1 MTSSHPSTA
10 RPARRSRR
18 PARLVAQALVLATV
32 VGGTT
37 AFTSLHK
44 TVTVEVDGVAH
55 EVSGFSRTVDDVL
68 ASDSLDVDDQ
78 DQVFPSPQSTVNDGD
93 LIVVRT
99 VRDVQVEID
108 GSVQTI
114 QSSARTVGEVLDELG
129 DRAEGADVS
138 ASRSA
143 EVGREPLVITT
154 PKTVT
159 LAVDAQQLPI
169 STTEGTVR
177 EVLLTAGVVLDSDDT
192 VTLDPPPVAVAAAA
206 STAEATAAAL
216 DASTVDGM
224 VVTIGRAGTDT
235 SSAQE
240 VLPYATQEVED
251 ATLPVGKTEVTQKG
265 VLGQAVTTYA
275 VTMVDGVETGR
286 EVVARRVTVEPQDEL
301 VSVGTLELPDPAL
314 VVVDPGSARAIAQTM
329 VADRG
334 WGADQFACLDSLW
347 QKESGWNVTADN
359 PSSSAYGI
367 PQALPGSKMASAG
380 ADWQTNAA
388 TQITWGLGYISGRYG
403 TPCAAWQHSQAK
415 NFY

>member
-1 MTSSHPSTA
+1 M
-10 RPARRSRR
+10 
-18 PARLVAQALVLATV
+18 VLATV

-37 AFTSLHK
+37 AFTTLHK
-44 TVTVEVDGVAH
+44 TVTVEIDGVAH

-68 ASDSLDVDDQ
+68 ASDSLDVGTQ
-78 DQVFPSPQSTVNDGD
+78 DQVFPSPTSTVSDGD

-108 GSVQTI
+108 GTVQTI

-159 LAVDAQQLPI
+159 LAVDAQQLPV

-177 EVLLTAGVVLDSDDT
+177 EVLLTAGVVLETDDT
-192 VTLDPPPVAVAAAA
+192 VTLDPPPDAVTAAA

-286 EVVARRVTVEPQDEL
+286 EVVARRVTVEPQDEI
-301 VSVGTLELPDPAL
+301 VAVGTLELPDPAL
-314 VVVDPGSARAIAQTM
+314 TVVDPGSARAIAQTM

-347 QKESGWNVTADN
+347 QKESGWSVTADN

-367 PQALPGSKMASAG
+367 PQALPGSKMSSAG

-403 TPCAAWQHSQAK
+403 TPCAAWAHSQAK

>member
-1 MTSSHPSTA
+1 VTSTHQSTS
-10 RPARRSRR
+10 RSARRSRR
-18 PARLVAQALVLATV
+18 PARLLAQALILATV

-37 AFTSLHK
+37 AFTTLHK

-55 EVSGFSRTVDDVL
+55 EVAGFSRTVDDVL
-68 ASDSLDVDDQ
+68 ASDSLDVDPQ
-78 DQVFPSPQSTVNDGD
+78 DQVFPSPESTVSDGD

-108 GSVQTI
+108 GTVQTI

-129 DRAEGADVS
+129 DRAAGADVS

-159 LAVDAQQLPI
+159 LAVDGQQLPI
-169 STTEGTVR
+169 SSTEGTVR
-177 EVLLTAGVVLDSDDT
+177 ELLLTAGVVLDSDDT
-192 VTLDPPPVAVAAAA
+192 VTLDPPPVSVAAAA

-216 DASTVDGM
+216 DAATVDGM
-224 VVTIGRAGTDT
+224 VVTIGRAATDT
-235 SSAQE
+235 SSTQE

-251 ATLPVGKTEVTQKG
+251 ATLPVGKTKVAQKG
-265 VLGQAVTTYA
+265 VLGQALTTYA
-275 VTMVDGVETGR
+275 VTVVDGVETGR
-286 EVVARRVTVEPQDEL
+286 EVVARRVTVEPQDEI
-301 VSVGTLELPDPAL
+301 VAVGTLEVPDPAL

-334 WGADQFACLDSLW
+334 WGSEQFACLDSLW
-347 QKESGWNVTADN
+347 QKESGWKVTADN

-388 TQITWGLGYISGRYG
+388 TQIAWGLGYISDRYG
-403 TPCAAWQHSQAK
+403 TPCAAWSHSQAK

>member
-1 MTSSHPSTA
+1 MTSTHQSTSST
-10 RPARRSRR
+10 ARRSRR
-18 PARLVAQALVLATV
+18 PARLLAQALILATV

-37 AFTSLHK
+37 AFTTLHK

-55 EVSGFSRTVDDVL
+55 EVAGFSRTVDDVL
-68 ASDSLDVDDQ
+68 ASDSLDVDPQ
-78 DQVFPSPQSTVNDGD
+78 DQVFPSPESTVNDGD

-108 GSVQTI
+108 GTVQTI

-129 DRAEGADVS
+129 DRAAGADVS

-159 LAVDAQQLPI
+159 LAVDGQQLPI
-169 STTEGTVR
+169 SSTEGTVR
-177 EVLLTAGVVLDSDDT
+177 ELLLTAGVVLDSDDT
-192 VTLDPPPVAVAAAA
+192 VTLDPPPVSVAAAA

-216 DASTVDGM
+216 DAATVDGM
-224 VVTIGRAGTDT
+224 VVTIGRAATDT
-235 SSAQE
+235 SSTQE

-251 ATLPVGKTEVTQKG
+251 ATLPVGKTKVTQKG
-265 VLGQAVTTYA
+265 VLGQALTTYA
-275 VTMVDGVETGR
+275 VTVVDGVETGR
-286 EVVARRVTVEPQDEL
+286 EVVARRVTVEPQDEI
-301 VSVGTLELPDPAL
+301 VAVGTLELPDPSL
-314 VVVDPGSARAIAQTM
+314 VVVDPDSARAIAQTM
-329 VADRG
+329 VAERG
-334 WGADQFACLDSLW
+334 WGSEQFACLDSLW
-347 QKESGWNVTADN
+347 QKESGWKVTSDN

-367 PQALPGSKMASAG
+367 PQALPGSKMSSAG

-388 TQITWGLGYISGRYG
+388 TQITWGLGYISDRYG
-403 TPCAAWQHSQAK
+403 TPCAAWSHSKAK

>member
-1 MTSSHPSTA
+1 MTSTAQSTA
-10 RPARRSRR
+10 RPTRRSRTVR
-18 PARLVAQALVLATV
+18 FVAQGLVLATV
-32 VGGTT
+32 VAGTT
-37 AFTSLHK
+37 AFTTLHK

-68 ASDSLDVDDQ
+68 ASDSLDVGAD
-78 DQVFPSPQSTVNDGD
+78 DQVFPDPTSSVSDGD

-108 GSVQTI
+108 GTTQTI
-114 QSSARTVGEVLDELG
+114 RSSARTVGEVLDELG
-129 DRAEGADVS
+129 SRADGAEVS

-143 EVGREPLVITT
+143 EVGREPLVLTT

-192 VTLDPPPVAVAAAA
+192 VTLDPPPAAVTDAG
-206 STAEATAAAL
+206 STSAATAAAL
-216 DASTVDGM
+216 DAETVDGM
-224 VVTIGRAGTDT
+224 VVTIGRAGSDT
-235 SSAQE
+235 STSQE

-265 VLGQAVTTYA
+265 VLGQAVTTYD
-275 VTMVDGVETGR
+275 VTMVDGVEVGR
-286 EVVARRVTVEPQDEL
+286 EVVARRVSVEPVDEI
-301 VSVGTLELPDPAL
+301 VSVGTLELPDPSL

-334 WGADQFACLDSLW
+334 WDASQFACLDSLW
-347 QKESGWNVTADN
+347 QKESGWKVTAAN

-380 ADWQTNAA
+380 ADWETNAA
-388 TQITWGLGYISGRYG
+388 TQISWGLGYISGRYG
-403 TPCAAWQHSQAK
+403 TPCAAWSHSQAK

>member
-1 MTSSHPSTA
+1 MTSTHQSTSST
-10 RPARRSRR
+10 ARRSRR
-18 PARLVAQALVLATV
+18 PARLLAQALILATV

-37 AFTSLHK
+37 AFTTLHK

-55 EVSGFSRTVDDVL
+55 EVAGFSRTVDDVL
-68 ASDSLDVDDQ
+68 ASDSLDVDPQ
-78 DQVFPSPQSTVNDGD
+78 DQVFPSPESTVSDGD

-108 GSVQTI
+108 GTVQTI

-129 DRAEGADVS
+129 DRAAGADVS

-159 LAVDAQQLPI
+159 LAVDGQQLPI
-169 STTEGTVR
+169 SSTEGTVR
-177 EVLLTAGVVLDSDDT
+177 ELLLTAGVVLDSDDT
-192 VTLDPPPVAVAAAA
+192 VTLDPPPVSVAAAA

-216 DASTVDGM
+216 DAATVDGM
-224 VVTIGRAGTDT
+224 VVTIGRAATDT
-235 SSAQE
+235 SSTQE

-251 ATLPVGKTEVTQKG
+251 ATLPVGKTKVTQKG
-265 VLGQAVTTYA
+265 VLGQALTTYA
-275 VTMVDGVETGR
+275 VTVVDGVETGR
-286 EVVARRVTVEPQDEL
+286 EVVARRVTVEPQDEI
-301 VSVGTLELPDPAL
+301 VAVGTLEVPDPAL

-329 VADRG
+329 VAERG
-334 WGADQFACLDSLW
+334 WGSEQFACLDSLW
-347 QKESGWNVTADN
+347 QKESGWKVTADN

-367 PQALPGSKMASAG
+367 PQALPGSKMSSAG

-388 TQITWGLGYISGRYG
+388 TQIAWGLGYISDRYG
-403 TPCAAWQHSQAK
+403 TPCAAWSHSKAK

>member
-1 MTSSHPSTA
+1 MTSTHQSTSST
-10 RPARRSRR
+10 ARRSRR
-18 PARLVAQALVLATV
+18 PARLLAQALILATV

-37 AFTSLHK
+37 AFTTLHK

-55 EVSGFSRTVDDVL
+55 EVAGFSRTVDDVL
-68 ASDSLDVDDQ
+68 ASDSLDVDPQ
-78 DQVFPSPQSTVNDGD
+78 DQVFPSPESTVNDGD

-108 GSVQTI
+108 GTVQTI

-129 DRAEGADVS
+129 DRAAGADVS

-159 LAVDAQQLPI
+159 LAVDGQQLPI
-169 STTEGTVR
+169 SSTEGTVR
-177 EVLLTAGVVLDSDDT
+177 ELLLTAGVVLDSDDT
-192 VTLDPPPVAVAAAA
+192 VTLDPPPVSVAAAA

-216 DASTVDGM
+216 DAATVDGM
-224 VVTIGRAGTDT
+224 VVTIGRAATDT
-235 SSAQE
+235 SSTQE

-251 ATLPVGKTEVTQKG
+251 ATLPVGKTKVTQKG
-265 VLGQAVTTYA
+265 VLGQALTTYA

-286 EVVARRVTVEPQDEL
+286 EVVARRVTVEPQDEI
-301 VSVGTLELPDPAL
+301 VAVGTLELPDPAL

-334 WGADQFACLDSLW
+334 WGPEQFACLDSLW
-347 QKESGWNVTADN
+347 QKESGWKVTSDN

-367 PQALPGSKMASAG
+367 PQALPGSKMSSAG

-388 TQITWGLGYISGRYG
+388 TQITWGLGYISDRYG
-403 TPCAAWQHSQAK
+403 TPCAAWSHSKAK

>member
-1 MTSSHPSTA
+1 VTSTDQSTS
-10 RPARRSRR
+10 RSARRSRR
-18 PARLVAQALVLATV
+18 PARLLAQALILATV

-37 AFTSLHK
+37 AFTTLHK

-55 EVSGFSRTVDDVL
+55 QVAGFSRTVDDVL
-68 ASDSLDVDDQ
+68 ASDSLDVDPQ
-78 DQVFPSPQSTVNDGD
+78 DQVFPSPESTVNDGD

-108 GSVQTI
+108 GTVQTI

-159 LAVDAQQLPI
+159 LAVDGQQLPI
-169 STTEGTVR
+169 SSTEGTVR
-177 EVLLTAGVVLDSDDT
+177 ELLLTAGVVLDSDDT

-216 DASTVDGM
+216 DAATVDGM

-235 SSAQE
+235 SSTQE

-251 ATLPVGKTEVTQKG
+251 ATLPVGKREVTQKG
-265 VLGQAVTTYA
+265 VLGQALTTYA

-286 EVVARRVTVEPQDEL
+286 EVVARRVTVEPQDEI
-301 VSVGTLELPDPAL
+301 VAVGTLEVPDPAL

-334 WGADQFACLDSLW
+334 WGSEQFACLDSLW
-347 QKESGWNVTADN
+347 QKESGWKVTADN

-367 PQALPGSKMASAG
+367 PQALPGSKMSSAG

-388 TQITWGLGYISGRYG
+388 TQITWGLGYISDRYG
-403 TPCAAWQHSQAK
+403 TPCAAWSHSQAK

>member
-1 MTSSHPSTA
+1 MTSTHQSTS
-10 RPARRSRR
+10 RTARRSRR
-18 PARLVAQALVLATV
+18 PARLLAQALILATV

-37 AFTSLHK
+37 AFTTLHK

-55 EVSGFSRTVDDVL
+55 EVAGFSRTVDDVL
-68 ASDSLDVDDQ
+68 ASDSLDVDPQ
-78 DQVFPSPQSTVNDGD
+78 DQVFPSPESTVSDGD

-108 GSVQTI
+108 GTVQTI

-159 LAVDAQQLPI
+159 LAVDGQQLPI
-169 STTEGTVR
+169 SSTEGTVR
-177 EVLLTAGVVLDSDDT
+177 ELLLTAGVVLDGDDT

-216 DASTVDGM
+216 DAPTADGM
-224 VVTIGRAGTDT
+224 VVTIGRAATDT
-235 SSAQE
+235 SSTQE

-251 ATLPVGKTEVTQKG
+251 ATLPVGKTKVTQKG
-265 VLGQAVTTYA
+265 VLGQALTTYA

-286 EVVARRVTVEPQDEL
+286 EVVARRVTVEPQDEI
-301 VSVGTLELPDPAL
+301 VAVGTLEVPDPAL

-334 WGADQFACLDSLW
+334 WGSEQFACLDSLW
-347 QKESGWNVTADN
+347 QKESGWKVTADN

-367 PQALPGSKMASAG
+367 PQALPGSKMSSAG

-388 TQITWGLGYISGRYG
+388 TQITWGLGYISDRYG
-403 TPCAAWQHSQAK
+403 TPCAAWSHSQAK

>member
-1 MTSSHPSTA
+1 MTSTSSV
-10 RPARRSRR
+10 RRSRR
-18 PARLVAQALVLATV
+18 PARFVAQGLVLATV
-32 VGGTT
+32 LAGTT
-37 AFTSLHK
+37 AFTTLHR

-68 ASDSLDVDDQ
+68 ASSSLDVGAQ
-78 DQVFPSPQSTVNDGD
+78 DQVFPSLDSPVDDGD
-93 LIVVRT
+93 LVVVRT

-108 GSVQTI
+108 GTSQTI

-129 DRAEGADVS
+129 TRADGADVS

-154 PKTVT
+154 PKNVT
-159 LAVDAQQLPI
+159 LAVDGQQLDI

-177 EVLLTAGVVLDSDDT
+177 DVLLTAGVVLEDEDT
-192 VTLDPPPVAVAAAA
+192 VSVDPSPTTVAAAG
-206 STAEATAAAL
+206 STAGATAAAL
-216 DASTVDGM
+216 DAETVDGM
-224 VVTIGRAGTDT
+224 VLTIGRGASDM

-251 ATLPVGKTEVTQKG
+251 PTVIAGRTVVTQKG
-265 VLGQAVTTYA
+265 VLGQAVTTYD
-275 VTMVDGVETGR
+275 VTLVDGVEVGR
-286 EVVARRVTVEPQDEL
+286 EVLARRVTVEPQDEV

-314 VVVDPGSARAIAQTM
+314 VVVDPGSAKAIAQVM

-347 QKESGWNVTADN
+347 QKESNWRVTAAN

-380 ADWQTNAA
+380 ADWQTNAE
-388 TQITWGLGYISGRYG
+388 TQISWGLGYISGRYG
-403 TPCAAWQHSQAK
+403 TPCGAWAHSKAK